1 MAEANERM
9 ARVETLLDGLVK
21 TVDGIAGNVSSIEEE
36 VREIKSKMTVEP
48 ELHVKHHAAVQ
59 RFIEREDAAQAR
71 REKVKAHV
79 IGWSVVTVIT
89 GVGYAVGYTVL
100 EFVRGLLKIKGLL

>member
-1 MAEANERM
+1 M
-9 ARVETLLDGLVK
+9 ARVETLLDSFTEWREESRVHRAEMYAK
-21 TVDGIAGNVSSIEEE
+21 ISSIE
-36 VREIKSKMTVEP
+36 SKMTIEP
-48 ELHVKHHAAVQ
+48 DLHVKHHTALQ

-79 IGWSVVTVIT
+79 IGWSFVTIIS
-89 GVGYAVGYTVL
+89 GIGYAFL